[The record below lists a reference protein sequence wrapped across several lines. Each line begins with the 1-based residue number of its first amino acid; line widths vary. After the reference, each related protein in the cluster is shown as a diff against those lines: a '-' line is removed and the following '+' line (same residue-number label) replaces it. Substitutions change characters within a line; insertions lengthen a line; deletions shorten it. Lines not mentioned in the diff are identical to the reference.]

1 MGSQNPEP
9 NAEVLLFLQV
19 LSLGAEVM
27 PEYKLQSPRIHKW
40 TILHYSPF
48 KALWDW
54 IILVL
59 VIYTAVFTPYV
70 AAFLLN
76 EPGYSASP
84 SETEN
89 YTDDPI
95 VIIDLLVDIMFI
107 IDILIN
113 FRTTYVSE
121 NDEVVSTPSKIAV
134 HYFRGWFII
143 DLVAAIP
150 FDLLLFGSDT
160 DETTTLIGLLKTARL
175 LRLVRVARK
184 IDRYS
189 EYGAAVLI
197 LLMATF
203 ALIAHWLACIWYAIG
218 YAERSGPGRHIGW
231 LASLANATDQPYTAN
246 NTGGPS
252 IKASSTLGSVSPTQK
267 KLISVQLSSDL
278 RI

>member
-1 MGSQNPEP
+1 
-9 NAEVLLFLQV
+9 
-19 LSLGAEVM
+19 
-27 PEYKLQSPRIHKW
+27 
-40 TILHYSPF
+40 
-48 KALWDW
+48 
-54 IILVL
+54 
-59 VIYTAVFTPYV
+59 
-70 AAFLLN
+70 
-76 EPGYSASP
+76 
-84 SETEN
+84 
-89 YTDDPI
+89 
-95 VIIDLLVDIMFI
+95 MFI

-121 NDEVVSTPSKIAV
+121 NDEVVSAPSKIAV

-203 ALIAHWLACIWYAIG
+203 ALIAHLLACIW
-218 YAERSGPGRHIGW
+218 
-231 LASLANATDQPYTAN
+231 
-246 NTGGPS
+246 
-252 IKASSTLGSVSPTQK
+252 
-267 KLISVQLSSDL
+267 
-278 RI
+278 